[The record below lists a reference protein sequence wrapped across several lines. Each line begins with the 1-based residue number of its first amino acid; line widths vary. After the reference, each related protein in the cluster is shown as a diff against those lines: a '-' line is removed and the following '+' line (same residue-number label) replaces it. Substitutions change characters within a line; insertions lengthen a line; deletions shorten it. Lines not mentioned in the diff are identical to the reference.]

1 MCCQFPF
8 GEGAAFCSQACEDG
22 VDDLQGCGRESCL
35 MYSRSTEVKLRRDLL
50 LHAASVINPSVGV
63 FSYYG
68 LENYVVFNCKFVV

>member
-1 MCCQFPF
+1 
-8 GEGAAFCSQACEDG
+8 
-22 VDDLQGCGRESCL
+22 